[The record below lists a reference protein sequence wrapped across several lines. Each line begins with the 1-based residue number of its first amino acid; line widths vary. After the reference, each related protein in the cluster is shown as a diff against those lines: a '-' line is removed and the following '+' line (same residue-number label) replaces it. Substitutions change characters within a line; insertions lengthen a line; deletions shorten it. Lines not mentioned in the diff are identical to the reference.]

1 MSNNT
6 ATTKEQSARLLACG
20 VLPETAD
27 MAWVHC
33 KETAAD
39 GLAWETEELVSW
51 PYTRAAST
59 FDTTT
64 KKKATPAW
72 SLSALLEKVLPKW
85 LDEFELKKMIKERVK
100 EIGHPTF
107 IDGRVML
114 EHDTYDHNW
123 YVRYGYGIELWWLTE
138 GGSPIEAVVQAVELL
153 HLNGYKFN

>member
-1 MSNNT
+1 MNNIS
-6 ATTKEQSARLLACG
+6 TTKEQSERLMKCG

-27 MAWVHC
+27 MAWVYC

-59 FDTTT
+59 FDTPT
-64 KKKATPAW
+64 KKKAIPAW
-72 SLSALLEKVLPKW
+72 SLSALLEKVLPKR
-85 LDEFELKKMIKERVK
+85 LKKFELKKLIKARIK
-100 EIGHPTF
+100 EIGTPTF
-107 IDGRVML
+107 LDGSVFL
-114 EHDTYDHNW
+114 EYDAGDTNW
-123 YVRYGYGIELWWLTE
+123 YVKYGWGNDLWWCTE

>member
-1 MSNNT
+1 MSNNI

-20 VLPETAD
+20 VQPETAD

-33 KETAAD
+33 KETAD
-39 GLAWETEELVSW
+39 DDLAWETEELVSW
-51 PYTRAAST
+51 SYTRAAST

-64 KKKATPAW
+64 KKKTTPAW

-85 LDEFELKKMIKERVK
+85 LDEFELKKSIKARVK

-123 YVRYGYGIELWWLTE
+123 YVKYGYGNELWWLTE

-153 HLNGYKFN
+153 HLNGYEFN

>member
-1 MSNNT
+1 MNNIS
-6 ATTKEQSARLLACG
+6 TTKEQSERLMKCG

-39 GLAWETEELVSW
+39 GLAWETDELVSW
-51 PYTRAAST
+51 PYTQAAET

-72 SLSALLEKVLPKW
+72 SLSALLEKVLPKR
-85 LDEFELKKMIKERVK
+85 LDKFELKKLIKARIK
-100 EIGHPTF
+100 IGFPIF
-107 IDGRVML
+107 IEGGVAL
-114 EHDTYDHNW
+114 EYHFADLGWH
-123 YVRYGYGIELWWLTE
+123 VRYGYSDVLWRLTE
-138 GGSPIEAVVQAVELL
+138 GESPIEAVVQTVELL

>member
-1 MSNNT
+1 M
-6 ATTKEQSARLLACG
+6 KCG

-33 KETAAD
+33 KETADD

-72 SLSALLEKVLPKW
+72 SFGALLEKVLPKYLEDFSLETVW
-85 LDEFELKKMIKERVK
+85 NADGDETELSKPYSV
-100 EIGHPTF
+100 G
-107 IDGRVML
+107 GGVML
-114 EHDTYDHNW
+114 SNNGTHWVVDFEWDGFIGKLPQSD
-123 YVRYGYGIELWWLTE
+123 
-138 GGSPIEAVVQAVELL
+138 GSPIEAVVQAVELL